1 MIMRYTSRTLFV
13 IALFVVTALSATAQ
27 KKVPSAEQMLNSTGA
42 LGTDF
47 WIAIPPNEVN
57 PFPVNQLEVYVASA
71 FDTEITVFDASG
83 DKTYR
88 RQVKAMEIRT
98 LSDAR
103 GETNWTWEI
112 RESEQVVRKGVR
124 ITSKKPISVYVI
136 NSKTTT
142 SDGYLAIPV
151 SGWGREYVATSYYD
165 FRESRAWGGGFVIV
179 GGEQGTIVEISLR
192 GVGEL
197 DAKTAGGKRIGD
209 PPFQVTL
216 NDGEVYMVKGDAT
229 TRGTFDLTG
238 SKITSDK
245 PIGIISFHERT
256 TMPNLLVNGN
266 GRNHLVE
273 MTPPVTA
280 WGKKYVT
287 VEYNREHLNG
297 QGVGD
302 VFRVVAKE
310 PNTKW
315 SLKYYNKANGSVMGQ
330 GGGVLGKAGEFA
342 DLTQAGAPTNITQG
356 FSVWTADKPIFVM
369 QYSCSSTWDGD
380 PILDPFMINVTPEE
394 QFLTSTIFQFP
405 TAAKWGKHR
414 LNLIVKVDTTSPTYI
429 DDLKSL
435 VIDGVPV
442 YQHPTAVS
450 PKLLSTK
457 MPNGL
462 FWASLD
468 FGPSAAAHRI
478 SGNGEVSFG
487 GYIYGYGEFDAYGWP
502 AAAGFRPTGFVD
514 TMPPVI
520 KGDSLCGDY
529 TFEATELRNI
539 PDPPATVIKDT
550 DQVET
555 GIAMIDTVPGSNSY
569 NYELVLE
576 TAQTF
581 PADPS
586 YKRFKYQWNVIDKSK
601 DAYCVYFVRDF
612 YDNVTFDTCW
622 YFADRI
628 SFSPNPLDFGKIR
641 LGTSKAMDVT
651 ITNNSDAEVQ
661 LKISDIMLGTYFT
674 ITGGAV
680 PPDVIIPAR
689 GSHTIQITYSGARE
703 TGDVR
708 TDWDKDTLTIGTACG
723 FFKHPLTGVAAV
735 PRISVEDFVAGTA
748 SLNEERCK
756 TGGLKISNPGSDTL
770 VITSM
775 SGFNGTNFSVSNPT
789 TPPLPLSIPPKGSI
803 NLEKICYKSAT
814 ITVDNI
820 DVTFSNNGD
829 GPDSV
834 SNWTGQ
840 TQSPGPNITGYD
852 WKERRIGSV
861 FQSICYVY
869 NTGNEVLK
877 LRDVT
882 FTDGTK
888 YYPAGSNDANYIFKI
903 AAVLNNGAPLTGSM
917 DLSGRDTV
925 ALDSAEV
932 IVLFRPDGERVFDD
946 PIIPVWEGK
955 GDTVQAELRGEG
967 IIPKIDTDPV
977 NLTCIETPEGTPVRR
992 TITITN
998 AGSMPLTVSGLAL
1011 KAPVAPGYAII
1022 APPATP
1028 FVVAPSGGTQVITV
1042 EYTRPTLYLG
1052 ASVGTLVVTHD
1063 ATPGN
1068 GIDSTTLTPVQ
1079 PLEETVTVASCSEP
1093 DISTGDRD
1101 FGRQLANCDSPI
1113 STFPITNPSGSN
1125 KPLEVRD
1132 IIETGADTNAFAI
1145 VRILDENGTP
1155 TSLPL
1160 TILAGRTYNVE
1171 VQFTPTEPNATPW
1184 VDRPYSVQYEITG
1197 YGQGNAAPLKTVT
1210 ANIRGIGYVVPVRFD
1225 LTNDIPAGGTKEPGT
1240 IVSFN
1245 VNGSSA
1251 LWANGDVTS
1260 FIADVIYDTKNL
1272 EYTNG
1277 SVTIGS
1283 SLAGGWT
1290 VNDPVITQINP
1301 TQSQMRFTGTGG
1313 TRIVTDG
1320 PIFSFKTTLLLAD
1333 KFSSPQDLVLTL
1345 SRPCLVPS
1353 ATGDSTAIFNCAL
1366 TRRVVSISGTQANL
1380 APVAPNPVSSGTARV
1395 VFGVGITSETALDLV
1410 NAQGSVVKTFVN
1422 TRLQD
1427 GEYEM
1432 TFSTQGLAS
1441 GVYFL
1446 RMRTAAYTAS
1456 QQVLIVD

>member
-13 IALFVVTALSATAQ
+13 IALLVAAAFSANAQ
-27 KKVPSAEQMLNSTGA
+27 RKIPSAEQMLNSTGA

-47 WIAIPPNEVN
+47 WIAVPPNEVN
-57 PFPVNQLEVYVASA
+57 PFPTNELEIFVASA

-83 DKTYR
+83 DKTYK

-98 LSDAR
+98 LSDKR

-112 RESEQVVRKGVR
+112 REPEQVVRKGVR

-151 SGWGREYVATSYYD
+151 SGFGREYIATTYYD
-165 FRESRAWGGGFVIV
+165 FRESRPWGGGFVVI
-179 GGEQGTIVEISLR
+179 GTEQGTVVDITLR
-192 GVGEL
+192 GTGEL
-197 DAKTAGGKRIGD
+197 DARTAGGKRIGD
-209 PPFQVTL
+209 PTFQVTL
-216 NDGEVYMVKGDAT
+216 NDGDVYMVKGDAT
-229 TRGTFDLTG
+229 TRGVFDLTG
-238 SKITSDK
+238 SLITADK
-245 PIGIISFHERT
+245 PIGLISFHERT

-280 WGKKYVT
+280 WGKKYIT

-310 PNTKW
+310 AGTKW
-315 SLKYYNKANGSVMGQ
+315 SLKYYNKATGSVMGQ

-342 DLTQAGAPTNITQG
+342 DLSQAGAPTNITQG
-356 FSVWTADKPIFVM
+356 YSVWTADKPIFVM

-394 QFLTSTIFQFP
+394 QFITSTIFQFP
-405 TAAKWGKHR
+405 TSAKWGKHR
-414 LNLIVKVDTTSPTYI
+414 LNLIVKTDTASPNYI
-429 DDLKSL
+429 DNLKSL
-435 VIDGVPV
+435 EIDGIPV
-442 YQHPTAVS
+442 YQHPAAVA

-462 FWASLD
+462 HWASLD

-487 GYIYGYGEFDAYGWP
+487 GYIYGYGQFDAYGWP

-514 TMPPVI
+514 TMPPLI
-520 KGDSLCGDY
+520 KGDSICGDY

-539 PDPPATVIKDT
+539 PDPPAAVIKDT
-550 DQVET
+550 DQIET
-555 GIAMIDTVPGSNSY
+555 GIAMIDTLPGSSSY
-569 NYELVLE
+569 NYELILE
-576 TAQTF
+576 TSQTF

-586 YKRFKYQWNVIDKSK
+586 FKRFKYQWKVIDRSK

-612 YDNVTFDTCW
+612 YDNTTLDTCW
-622 YFADRI
+622 YFADRL
-628 SFSPNPLDFGKIR
+628 SFTPSPLDFGKIR
-641 LGTSKAMDVT
+641 LGTSKSLDIT
-651 ITNNSDAEVQ
+651 ITNNSDADVNLTES
-661 LKISDIMLGTYFT
+661 KIMLGTYFT
-674 ITGGAV
+674 ISNGGIPPEVIV
-680 PPDVIIPAR
+680 PAK
-689 GSHTIQITYSGARE
+689 GSRTIQITYNGTRE
-703 TGDVR
+703 TSDVR
-708 TDWDKDTLTIGTACG
+708 TDWDKDTLTIRTTCG

-735 PRISVEDFVAGTA
+735 PRITVEDFDAGTA
-748 SLNEERCK
+748 SINEERCK

-775 SGFNGTNFSVSNPT
+775 SGYNGTNFSVSNPT
-789 TPPLPLSIPPKGSI
+789 TPPLPISIPPKGFVD
-803 NLEKICYKSAT
+803 LKLICYKSPT
-814 ITVDNI
+814 ITVDDIN
-820 DVTFSNNGD
+820 VTFSNNGE

-834 SNWTGQ
+834 SNWKGK

-852 WKERRIGSV
+852 WRQRRIGSV
-861 FQSICYVY
+861 FQSTCYVY
-869 NTGNEVLK
+869 NTGNQVLK
-877 LRDVT
+877 LKDVT
-882 FTDGTK
+882 FTDGSK

-903 AAVLNNGAPLTGSM
+903 AAVLNNGAPLTGTM
-917 DLSGRDTV
+917 DLSGANDK
-925 ALDSAEV
+925 ASDSAEV
-932 IVLFRPDGERVFDD
+932 IVLFRPDAERVFDD
-946 PIIPVWEGK
+946 PIVPVWEGTV
-955 GDTVQAELRGEG
+955 DPVQAELRGEG

-977 NLTCIETPEGTPVRR
+977 NLTCIETPEGTPVQR

-998 AGSMPLTVSGLAL
+998 SGSMPLTVSALAL
-1011 KAPVAPGYAII
+1011 KAPVDPGYTLV

-1028 FVVAPSGGTQVITV
+1028 FVVPPSGGTQVITV
-1042 EYTRPTLYLG
+1042 EYTRPNLYLG

-1068 GIDSTTLTPVQ
+1068 GIDSVNLAPVQ
-1079 PLEETVTVASCSEP
+1079 PLEETVTVSSCSEP

-1113 STFPITNPSGSN
+1113 ATFPIMNPSGSN
-1125 KPLEVRD
+1125 KPLEVRE
-1132 IIETGADTNAFAI
+1132 IIETGADTAAFAI
-1145 VRILDENGTP
+1145 VRILDDAGTP

-1160 TILAGRTYNVE
+1160 TILAGRTYTVE
-1171 VQFTPTEPNATPW
+1171 VQFTPTEPSAAPW
-1184 VDRPYSVQYEITG
+1184 ADRPYSVQYDITG

-1210 ANIRGIGYVVPVRFD
+1210 ANISGVGYVVPVRFD
-1225 LTNDIPAGGTKEPGT
+1225 LTNDIGAGATKEPGA
-1240 IVSFN
+1240 IVTFN
-1245 VNGSSA
+1245 VSGTSA

-1260 FIADVIYDTKNL
+1260 FTADVVYDTKNL
-1272 EYTNG
+1272 EYTPG
-1277 SVTIGS
+1277 SIVKSAAIANWTI
-1283 SLAGGWT
+1283 
-1290 VNDPVITQINP
+1290 NDPVITVLNP
-1301 TQSQMRFTGTGG
+1301 TQSQMRFTGSGPARIPSDG
-1313 TRIVTDG
+1313 TLFT
-1320 PIFSFKTTLLLAD
+1320 FKTTLLLAD

-1345 SRPCLVPS
+1345 PRPCLIPS

-1380 APVAPNPVSSGTARV
+1380 APVSPNPVSSGMARV
-1395 VFGVGITSETALDLV
+1395 NFGVGITSETTLDLV

-1441 GVYFL
+1441 GAYFL
-1446 RMRTAAYTAS
+1446 RMRTAAYSST